1 MILPGSQGGKVSAQK
16 VRMAFLREQ
25 KVRSDEDRSRKE
37 VLKRKSSEA
46 LCCSVL
52 RVNRRLAK
60 ISEQKAQRIY
70 LSILGLD
77 QNLG

>member
-25 KVRSDEDRSRKE
+25 KVRSGEDRSRKE
-37 VLKRKSSEA
+37 VLKRKSSGA

-52 RVNRRLAK
+52 QSSSRENFRT
-60 ISEQKAQRIY
+60 EGPEN
-70 LSILGLD
+70 LSVLGLD

>member
-25 KVRSDEDRSRKE
+25 KVRSDEGRSRKE

-52 RVNRRLAK
+52 RV
-60 ISEQKAQRIY
+60 SEIFRTEGPEN
-70 LSILGLD
+70 LSVLGLD

>member
-37 VLKRKSSEA
+37 VLKRKKFRGV
-46 LCCSVL
+46 VL
-52 RVNRRLAK
+52 FFVSTRRLAK
-60 ISEQKAQRIY
+60 ISEQKAQRI
-70 LSILGLD
+70 
-77 QNLG
+77 

>member
-37 VLKRKSSEA
+37 VLKRKKFRGV
-46 LCCSVL
+46 VL
-52 RVNRRLAK
+52 FLVSRSPRENFRT
-60 ISEQKAQRIY
+60 E
-70 LSILGLD
+70 GPE
-77 QNLG
+77 NLKF